1 MKLSKGLL
9 SLAKQIEMMKKRE
22 EEIGKLLEFLS
33 NKSAGFTK
41 PKLVLIGGY
50 ALRAFVPFSRYTRDC
65 DFALK
70 RKNGWAIDEVKK
82 WLSKS
87 TKVESFEKRDD
98 YGFLR
103 CVRVFDNIKASLDF
117 MEGRVVGRD
126 EKRQVV
132 IIDKKFVESSKLVKL
147 KVAEREIEVF
157 VPTYADYMLLKI
169 VSCRPSDVRDIATLI
184 WKNGIPR
191 QIRERAKEI
200 LPDAKVFDD
209 NLRKIVLPEISDER
223 FVNSWRGM
231 FLTSDFNED
240 VKHEVIDK
248 IHSLLK

>member
-1 MKLSKGLL
+1 
-9 SLAKQIEMMKKRE
+9 MKKRE

-33 NKSAGFTK
+33 NRSAGFTR

-70 RKNGWAIDEVKK
+70 RKDGWIIDEVKK
-82 WLSKS
+82 WLSKNTS
-87 TKVESFEKRDD
+87 VESFEKRDD

-103 CVRVFDNIKASLDF
+103 CVKVFDKTIKASLDF
-117 MEGRVVGRD
+117 MEGKVVGRD
-126 EKRQVV
+126 EKRQVIV
-132 IIDKKFVESSKLVKL
+132 IDEKFVENSKLVKL

-157 VPTYADYMLLKI
+157 VPTYADYMILKI

-184 WKNGIPR
+184 WKNGVPS
-191 QIRERAKEI
+191 QIRKRAKEI
-200 LPDAKVFDD
+200 LPDTKVFDD
-209 NLRKIVLPEISDER
+209 YLRETIIPEISDER

-231 FLTSDFNED
+231 FLTSEFNED
-240 VKHEVIDK
+240 VKREVINQLR
-248 IHSLLK
+248 SLLK

>member
-1 MKLSKGLL
+1 LV
-9 SLAKQIEMMKKRE
+9 KQIEIMKKRE

-33 NKSAGFTK
+33 QKSAAFTK

-65 DFALK
+65 DFALRK
-70 RKNGWAIDEVKK
+70 RNGWALDQIKK
-82 WLSKS
+82 WLSKDTS
-87 TKVESFEKRDD
+87 VESFEKRND

-103 CVRVFDNIKASLDF
+103 CVRVFNDIKVSLDF
-117 MEGRVVGRD
+117 MESKVVGRD

-132 IIDKKFVESSKLVKL
+132 IIDKKFVENSKLVKL

-157 VPTYADYMLLKI
+157 VPTYADYMMLKI

-184 WKNGIPR
+184 WKNGIPS
-191 QIRERAKEI
+191 QIRKRAKEI
-200 LPDAKVFDD
+200 LPDAKAFGDY
-209 NLRKIVLPEISDER
+209 LRETIIPEISDER

-231 FLTSDFNED
+231 FLTPEFNED
-240 VKHEVIDK
+240 VKREVISQLR
-248 IHSLLK
+248 SLLK

>member
-1 MKLSKGLL
+1 MKR
-9 SLAKQIEMMKKRE
+9 RE

-33 NKSAGFTK
+33 KKSAGFTK

-50 ALRAFVPFSRYTRDC
+50 ALRVFVPFSRYTRDC

-70 RKNGWAIDEVKK
+70 KKNGWTIDEIKK
-82 WLSKS
+82 WLSKN
-87 TKVESFEKRDD
+87 TVVESFEKRDD

-103 CVRVFDNIKASLDF
+103 CVRVFDKIRASLDF
-117 MEGRVVGRD
+117 MEGKVVGRD

-132 IIDKKFVESSKLVKL
+132 IIDEEFVENSKLVKL
-147 KVAEREIEVF
+147 KIVEKEIGVF
-157 VPTYADYMLLKI
+157 VPTYADYMILKM

-184 WKNGIPR
+184 WKNKIPSK
-191 QIRERAKEI
+191 IRKRAKEI

-209 NLRKIVLPEISDER
+209 NLKKIVLPEISDER

-231 FLTSDFNED
+231 FLTSEFNED
-240 VKHEVIDK
+240 VKRQVINQFR
-248 IHSLLK
+248 SLLK